1 VLFSVKS
8 EILKDTVSRSRD
20 VISITSLG
28 TCKPLPAVLHSS
40 GSTSSKQSDGALVV
54 GALVVGALV
63 VGALVVGAVVVGE
76 LVVGALV
83 VGALVVG
90 ALVVG
95 ALVVGVLVDGALVV
109 GALVVGA
116 LVVGALVDG
125 ALVVGAPVVGA
136 LVVGALVVGAL
147 VVGALVVGL
156 ELGHKLALGGALGTQ
171 MLSLLQRSS
180 YSRATT
186 LSKSYPASG
195 QALHPWV
202 LLGTEAPFR
211 YT

>member
-8 EILKDTVSRSRD
+8 EILKDTLSRSRD

-28 TCKPLPAVLHSS
+28 TCNPLPAVLHSS

-63 VGALVVGAVVVGE
+63 VGALVVGTLVVGV
-76 LVVGALV
+76 LVVGLLVVGALVVGALVVGVLVLGALV

-95 ALVVGVLVDGALVV
+95 ALVVGAV
-109 GALVVGA
+109 
-116 LVVGALVDG
+116 
-125 ALVVGAPVVGA
+125 
-136 LVVGALVVGAL
+136 VVGALVVGAL

>member
-147 VVGALVVGL
+147 VVGL